1 MSERTIKVL
10 AALVVALALAVAVAG
25 CGCEACGPDEANAR
39 CADHGGVR
47 EWNSGWGT
55 VVCRDGVAF

>member
-1 MSERTIKVL
+1 MRIAVGL
-10 AALVVALALAVAVAG
+10 ALVVVLMAGIG
-25 CGCEACGPDEANAR
+25 CGCSACTVDEANAR

-55 VVCRDGVAF
+55 VVCRDGTAF